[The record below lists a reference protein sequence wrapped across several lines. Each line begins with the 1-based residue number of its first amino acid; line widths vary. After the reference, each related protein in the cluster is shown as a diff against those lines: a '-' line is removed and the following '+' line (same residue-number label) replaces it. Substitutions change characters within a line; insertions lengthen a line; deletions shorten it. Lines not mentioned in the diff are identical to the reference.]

1 MACCSMQ
8 RAQVGQKRG
17 RAELEALDVGP
28 DGAPRKK
35 ARAGFVAQQWITIY
49 NKHQPMKQRCARP
62 PARRRACGTQG
73 FNARKGTQ
81 GPGSQLACLRSTRGV
96 GGRRCWSGAPV
107 APTWPGLLPYVQF

>member
-1 MACCSMQ
+1 MR

-49 NKHQPMKQRCARP
+49 NKHQPMKQRCAVRLRAGFRVLSKQRHALLDK
-62 PARRRACGTQG
+62 PA
-73 FNARKGTQ
+73 
-81 GPGSQLACLRSTRGV
+81 GV
-96 GGRRCWSGAPV
+96 SGH
-107 APTWPGLLPYVQF
+107 GEG

>member
-1 MACCSMQ
+1 M
-8 RAQVGQKRG
+8 GQKRG

-62 PARRRACGTQG
+62 PACVSACRA
-73 FNARKGTQ
+73 
-81 GPGSQLACLRSTRGV
+81 
-96 GGRRCWSGAPV
+96 
-107 APTWPGLLPYVQF
+107 